1 MVDIPG
7 CTRTRLSGW
16 GNFPVQE
23 CDVYRPSDLEE
34 IRLIL
39 ENAEQSDFISRG
51 RGRSYGDAALNQ
63 NGGVLLPNGLDRI
76 RHWDQNSGELVCEA
90 ATTLSQIL
98 EYIVPRG
105 FFLPITPGTRHISVG
120 GAIAADVHGKNH
132 HRDGTISRQLLSIR
146 LLTASGSVLTC
157 SREENSD
164 LFWATLGGMG
174 LTGVI
179 VDATLKLRRVET
191 SYMNTCTERCRDLDD
206 ALERMA
212 TGDRSYDY
220 AVTWVDCLARG
231 GSLGRS
237 VLLRANPA
245 RLDELPAA
253 LRAKP
258 LSVSTARSLALPFSL
273 PSGLLNPHTMRLF
286 NAAIYRAFR
295 NRTGVVG
302 YDRYFYPLDRIG
314 NWNRIYGRRG
324 VLQYQLVLPA
334 AKARQGLVE
343 ILERTSRDR
352 SGSFLAVL
360 KSTGP
365 ANEAPLSFPL
375 EGISLALDFPNHG
388 PSLLETIRRL
398 DQIVLKCGGRV
409 YLAKDSTLR
418 PEDFATMYPRLEE
431 FQEIKARHDPDT
443 RFSSSLARR
452 LRIVDAN

>member
-1 MVDIPG
+1 
-7 CTRTRLSGW
+7 
-16 GNFPVQE
+16 
-23 CDVYRPSDLEE
+23 
-34 IRLIL
+34 
-39 ENAEQSDFISRG
+39 
-51 RGRSYGDAALNQ
+51 
-63 NGGVLLPNGLDRI
+63 
-76 RHWDQNSGELVCEA
+76 
-90 ATTLSQIL
+90 
-98 EYIVPRG
+98 
-105 FFLPITPGTRHISVG
+105 
-120 GAIAADVHGKNH
+120 
-132 HRDGTISRQLLSIR
+132 
-146 LLTASGSVLTC
+146 
-157 SREENSD
+157 
-164 LFWATLGGMG
+164 
-174 LTGVI
+174 
-179 VDATLKLRRVET
+179 
-191 SYMNTCTERCRDLDD
+191 
-206 ALERMA
+206 MA

-231 GSLGRS
+231 SSLGRS

-245 RLDELPAA
+245 RLDDLPAA

-258 LSVSTARSLALPFSL
+258 LSVSTARSLPLPFSL
-273 PSGLLNPHTMRLF
+273 PSGLLNPHTVRLF

-295 NRTGVVG
+295 DRTGVVG

-343 ILERTSRDR
+343 ILERTASDR

-375 EGISLALDFPNHG
+375 EGISLALDFPNYG

-418 PEDFATMYPRLEE
+418 PEDFATMYPRLGE

>member
-1 MVDIPG
+1 MVDTPG
-7 CTRTRLSGW
+7 CIPTRLSGW

-23 CDVYRPSDLEE
+23 CHVYRPGDLEE

-39 ENAEQSDFISRG
+39 ENAVQSDFISRG
-51 RGRSYGDAALNQ
+51 QGRSYGDAALNQ
-63 NGGVLLPNGLDRI
+63 DGGVLLPDCLDRI
-76 RHWDQNSGELVCEA
+76 RHWDGESGELECEA

-132 HRDGTISRQLLSIR
+132 HRDGTISRQLLSFR

-157 SREENSD
+157 SREENSE

-179 VDATLKLRRVET
+179 IDATLKLRRVET
-191 SYMNTCTERCRDLDD
+191 SYMNTRTERCRDLDD

-212 TGDRSYDY
+212 AGDQSYDY
-220 AVTWVDCLARG
+220 AVTWIDCLARG
-231 GSLGRS
+231 ASMGRA

-245 RLDELPAA
+245 RLEDLPAK

-258 LSVSTARSLALPFSL
+258 LSAASPRKLALPFSL
-273 PSGLLNPHTMRLF
+273 PSGLLNSFTMRAF
-286 NAAIYRAFR
+286 NAALYRAFSD
-295 NRTGVVG
+295 GPGIVG

-314 NWNRIYGRRG
+314 NWNRIYGQRG
-324 VLQYQLVLPA
+324 VVQYQLVLPL
-334 AKARQGLVE
+334 ARAREGLVE
-343 ILERTSRDR
+343 ILERTVADHC
-352 SGSFLAVL
+352 GSFLAVL

-365 ANEAPLSFPL
+365 ANQAPLSFPM
-375 EGISLALDFPNHG
+375 EGITLALDFPNRG
-388 PSLLETIRRL
+388 PSLMKTIRKL
-398 DQIVLKCGGRV
+398 DEIVLRHEGRL

-418 PEDFATMYPRLEE
+418 PEDFAAMYPRLGE
-431 FQEIKARHDPDT
+431 FQAIKARYDPEK

-452 LRIVDAN
+452 LRIVDSG